1 MGKNPLHK
9 RKETTSSNIK
19 KKGDGSFKHKTPHSK
34 ERMNSTMYK
43 IVFNNNRTTTFNSL
57 EEMENFLNITREEV
71 NQLLSGENPQLKRKL
86 GIKNIINKLDEL
98 VKNIQG
104 MKEKINKNINV
115 MRESLNTLPQT
126 ISNVL
131 NYTNRNKLVIGIK
144 YKLESFNEEYKRL
157 KQEGKVKGIGISLPL
172 GSGNRLDGDSYKL
185 DYVLRVLRKYDGFE
199 ELGETPL
206 LLFTPHYSTYMKTN
220 YKGNIDDIYWIGIDN
235 EMIVSP
241 YGFNIHN
248 HLNPTTYNHKR
259 EINMNVELIK
269 KIRSEEG
276 MELGELHTHIDRYSL
291 GTMFIFLSLLID
303 ELTEEEF
310 KDLVIS
316 DSSHI
321 ITNTSLRE
329 SKLSSVE
336 KFNIKNFEERV
347 KELQEIRETKKYS
360 LDELGVFPWYD
371 GEKIKTILDKK
382 FKRKKR
388 TIIENSNKYSYQ
400 KEENCVGEHFYTKE
414 GHVIQYLDIVECV

>member
-1 MGKNPLHK
+1 
-9 RKETTSSNIK
+9 
-19 KKGDGSFKHKTPHSK
+19 
-34 ERMNSTMYK
+34 MYK

-86 GIKNIINKLDEL
+86 GIRNIINKLDEL
-98 VKNIQG
+98 VKSIQG

-131 NYTNRNKLVIGIK
+131 NYTYRNKLVLGIK

-172 GSGNRLDGDSYKL
+172 GNNNMLDGDSYKL
-185 DYVLRVLRKYDGFE
+185 DYVLRVLRKYDGFN

-316 DSSHI
+316 DSSHR

-329 SKLSSVE
+329 SKLNSVE
-336 KFNIKNFEERV
+336 KFNIENFEERV
-347 KELQEIRETKKYS
+347 KELQEENETKKYS
-360 LDELGVFPWYD
+360 IDELGVFPWFD
-371 GEKIKTILDKK
+371 GKIRTILDKK

-400 KEENCVGEHFYTKE
+400 KEENCVGEHFYTKN
-414 GHVIQYLDIVECV
+414 GYVIQYKDTMECV

>member
-1 MGKNPLHK
+1 
-9 RKETTSSNIK
+9 
-19 KKGDGSFKHKTPHSK
+19 
-34 ERMNSTMYK
+34 MYK

-86 GIKNIINKLDEL
+86 GIRNIINKLDEL
-98 VKNIQG
+98 VKSIQG
-104 MKEKINKNINV
+104 MKENINKNINV

-172 GSGNRLDGDSYKL
+172 GNNNMLDGDSYKL

-206 LLFTPHYSTYMKTN
+206 LLFTPHYSTYMKTT
-220 YKGNIDDIYWIGIDN
+220 YSGNIDEIYWIGIDN

-259 EINMNVELIK
+259 EINMNVELIR
-269 KIRSEEG
+269 KIRSGEG
-276 MELGELHTHIDRYSL
+276 VEIEKLHTNIDRYPL

-303 ELTEEEF
+303 ELTVEEF
-310 KDLVIS
+310 NDLIIS
-316 DSSHI
+316 DSSHR

-329 SKLSSVE
+329 SKLSTVK

-347 KELQEIRETKKYS
+347 KELQEENETKKYS
-360 LDELGVFPWYD
+360 IDELGVFSWFNKQSKVVVIRSK
-371 GEKIKTILDKK
+371 KIKKEDKLLLG
-382 FKRKKR
+382 
-388 TIIENSNKYSYQ
+388 NSNNYKFTR
-400 KEENCVGEHFYTKE
+400 EENLVGEHIFTYSKKKSVL
-414 GHVIQYLDIVECV
+414 HLKNYLIEV

>member
-1 MGKNPLHK
+1 
-9 RKETTSSNIK
+9 
-19 KKGDGSFKHKTPHSK
+19 
-34 ERMNSTMYK
+34 MYK

-86 GIKNIINKLDEL
+86 GIRNIINKLDEL

-172 GSGNRLDGDSYKL
+172 GNNNMLDGDSYKL
-185 DYVLRVLRKYDGFE
+185 EYVLRVLRKYDGFE

-206 LLFTPHYSTYMKTN
+206 LLFTPHYSTYMKTT
-220 YKGNIDDIYWIGIDN
+220 YSGNIDEIYWIGIDN

-259 EINMNVELIK
+259 EINMNVELIR
-269 KIRSEEG
+269 KIRSGEG
-276 MELGELHTHIDRYSL
+276 VEIEKLHTNIDRYPL

-303 ELTEEEF
+303 ELTVEEF
-310 KDLVIS
+310 NDLIIS
-316 DSSHI
+316 DSSHR

-329 SKLSSVE
+329 SKLSTVK

-347 KELQEIRETKKYS
+347 KELQEENETKKYS
-360 LDELGVFPWYD
+360 IDELGVFPWFD
-371 GEKIKTILDKK
+371 GKIRTILDKK

-400 KEENCVGEHFYTKE
+400 KEENCVGEHFYTKN
-414 GHVIQYLDIVECV
+414 GYVIQYLDIVECV

>member
-1 MGKNPLHK
+1 MGVLD
-9 RKETTSSNIK
+9 IK
-19 KKGDGSFKHKTPHSK
+19 PHPPNK
-34 ERMNSTMYK
+34 ERMNFTMYK

-86 GIKNIINKLDEL
+86 GIRNIINKLDEL

-131 NYTNRNKLVIGIK
+131 NYTNKNKLVIGIK

-172 GSGNRLDGDSYKL
+172 GNDDKLDGDCYKL
-185 DYVLRVLRKYDGFE
+185 KYVLRVLRKYDGFE

-206 LLFTPHYSTYMKTN
+206 LLFTPQYTTYSKTTYS
-220 YKGNIDDIYWIGIDN
+220 GNIDDIYWIGIDN

-276 MELGELHTHIDRYSL
+276 MELGELHTNIDRYSL

-316 DSSHI
+316 DSSHR

-329 SKLSSVE
+329 SKLNSVE

-347 KELQEIRETKKYS
+347 KELQEENETKKYS
-360 LDELGVFPWYD
+360 IDELGVFPWFD
-371 GEKIKTILDKK
+371 GKIRTILDKK

-400 KEENCVGEHFYTKE
+400 KEENCVGEHFYTKN
-414 GHVIQYLDIVECV
+414 GYVIQYLDIMECV

>member
-1 MGKNPLHK
+1 
-9 RKETTSSNIK
+9 
-19 KKGDGSFKHKTPHSK
+19 
-34 ERMNSTMYK
+34 MYK

-86 GIKNIINKLDEL
+86 GIRNIINKLDEL

-172 GSGNRLDGDSYKL
+172 GNNNMLDGDSYKL
-185 DYVLRVLRKYDGFE
+185 EYVLRVLRKYDGFE

-316 DSSHI
+316 DSSHR

-329 SKLSSVE
+329 SKLNSVE
-336 KFNIKNFEERV
+336 KFNIKNVEERV
-347 KELQEIRETKKYS
+347 KELQEENETKKYS
-360 LDELGVFPWYD
+360 IDELGVFPWFD
-371 GEKIKTILDKK
+371 GKIRTILDKK

-400 KEENCVGEHFYTKE
+400 KEENCVGEHFYTKN
-414 GHVIQYLDIVECV
+414 GYVIQYLDIVECV

>member
-1 MGKNPLHK
+1 
-9 RKETTSSNIK
+9 
-19 KKGDGSFKHKTPHSK
+19 
-34 ERMNSTMYK
+34 MYK

-86 GIKNIINKLDEL
+86 GIRNIINKLDEL
-98 VKNIQG
+98 VKSIQG

-115 MRESLNTLPQT
+115 MRESLNTFPQT

-131 NYTNRNKLVIGIK
+131 NHTNRNKLVIGIK

-185 DYVLRVLRKYDGFE
+185 EYVLRVLRKYDGFE

-206 LLFTPHYSTYMKTN
+206 LLFTPHYSTYMKTT
-220 YKGNIDDIYWIGIDN
+220 YSGNIDEIYWIGIDN

-329 SKLSSVE
+329 SKLDSVK

-360 LDELGVFPWYD
+360 LDELGVFPWFD
-371 GEKIKTILDKK
+371 GKRIRTILDKK

>member
-1 MGKNPLHK
+1 MGVLD
-9 RKETTSSNIK
+9 IK
-19 KKGDGSFKHKTPHSK
+19 PHPPNK
-34 ERMNSTMYK
+34 ERMNLTMYK

-86 GIKNIINKLDEL
+86 GIRNIINKLDEL

-115 MRESLNTLPQT
+115 MRESVKTLPQT

-220 YKGNIDDIYWIGIDN
+220 YKGNIDEIYWIGIDN

>member
-1 MGKNPLHK
+1 MGVLD
-9 RKETTSSNIK
+9 IK
-19 KKGDGSFKHKTPHSK
+19 PHPPNK
-34 ERMNSTMYK
+34 ERMNFTMYK

-86 GIKNIINKLDEL
+86 GIRNIINKLDEL
-98 VKNIQG
+98 VKSIQG
-104 MKEKINKNINV
+104 MKENINKNINV

-131 NYTNRNKLVIGIK
+131 NYTNKNKLVIGIK

-172 GSGNRLDGDSYKL
+172 GNDDKLDGDCYKL
-185 DYVLRVLRKYDGFE
+185 KYVLRVLRKYDGFE

-206 LLFTPHYSTYMKTN
+206 LLFTPQYTTYSKTTYS
-220 YKGNIDDIYWIGIDN
+220 GNIDDIYWIGIDN

-269 KIRSEEG
+269 RIRSGEG
-276 MELGELHTHIDRYSL
+276 VELGKLHTNIERFPL
-291 GTMFIFLSLLID
+291 GTMVLFLSLLNE

-310 KDLVIS
+310 KELITS

-321 ITNTSLRE
+321 I
-329 SKLSSVE
+329 SKELGE
-336 KFNIKNFEERV
+336 NKIHHMKRLNINNYEERV
-347 KELQEIRETKKYS
+347 KDIIYGDRKYS
-360 LDELGVFPWYD
+360 LYELHKVFSWFD
-371 GEKIKTILDKK
+371 GNLRTVKDRK
-382 FKRKKR
+382 FKSKR
-388 TIIENSNKYSYQ
+388 TFMSLNSNNYKFE
-400 KEENCVGEHFYTKE
+400 KEENCVGEHFYTE
-414 GHVIQYLDIVECV
+414 NGFVIQFQDTMECV

>member
-1 MGKNPLHK
+1 MGVLD
-9 RKETTSSNIK
+9 IK
-19 KKGDGSFKHKTPHSK
+19 PHPPNK
-34 ERMNSTMYK
+34 ERMIFTMYK

-86 GIKNIINKLDEL
+86 GIRNIINKLDEL

-185 DYVLRVLRKYDGFE
+185 EYVLRVLRKYDGFE

-220 YKGNIDDIYWIGIDN
+220 YKGNIDEIYWIGIDN

-303 ELTEEEF
+303 ELTVEEF
-310 KDLVIS
+310 NDLVIS

-360 LDELGVFPWYD
+360 LDELGVFSWYD

>member
-1 MGKNPLHK
+1 
-9 RKETTSSNIK
+9 
-19 KKGDGSFKHKTPHSK
+19 
-34 ERMNSTMYK
+34 MYK

-86 GIKNIINKLDEL
+86 GIRNIINKLDEL
-98 VKNIQG
+98 VKSIQG

-206 LLFTPHYSTYMKTN
+206 LLFTPHYSTYMKTT

>member
-1 MGKNPLHK
+1 
-9 RKETTSSNIK
+9 
-19 KKGDGSFKHKTPHSK
+19 
-34 ERMNSTMYK
+34 MYK

-86 GIKNIINKLDEL
+86 GIRNIINKLDEL

-172 GSGNRLDGDSYKL
+172 GNNNMLDGDSYKL

-206 LLFTPHYSTYMKTN
+206 LLFTPHYSTSMKTN
-220 YKGNIDDIYWIGIDN
+220 YQGNIDDIYWIGIDN

-316 DSSHI
+316 DSSHR

-329 SKLSSVE
+329 SKLNSVE

-347 KELQEIRETKKYS
+347 KELQEENETKKYS
-360 LDELGVFPWYD
+360 IDELGVFPWFD
-371 GEKIKTILDKK
+371 GKIRTILDKK

-400 KEENCVGEHFYTKE
+400 KEENCVGEHFYTKN
-414 GHVIQYLDIVECV
+414 GYVIQYKDIMECV

>member
-1 MGKNPLHK
+1 MGVLD
-9 RKETTSSNIK
+9 IK
-19 KKGDGSFKHKTPHSK
+19 PHPPNK
-34 ERMNSTMYK
+34 ERMNFTMYK

-86 GIKNIINKLDEL
+86 GIRNIINKLDEL
-98 VKNIQG
+98 VKSIQG

-115 MRESLNTLPQT
+115 MRESVKTLPQT

-131 NYTNRNKLVIGIK
+131 NYTNKNKLVIGIK

-185 DYVLRVLRKYDGFE
+185 EYVLRVLRKYDGFE

-303 ELTEEEF
+303 ELTVEEF
-310 KDLVIS
+310 NDLVIS

-360 LDELGVFPWYD
+360 LDELGVFPWFD
-371 GEKIKTILDKK
+371 GKKLRTILDKK

-414 GHVIQYLDIVECV
+414 GHVIQYLDIMECV

>member
-1 MGKNPLHK
+1 MGVLD
-9 RKETTSSNIK
+9 IK
-19 KKGDGSFKHKTPHSK
+19 PHPPSK
-34 ERMNSTMYK
+34 ERMKLVMYK

-86 GIKNIINKLDEL
+86 GIRNIINKLDEL

-131 NYTNRNKLVIGIK
+131 NYTNKNKLVIGIK

-220 YKGNIDDIYWIGIDN
+220 YKGNIDEIYWIGIDN

-360 LDELGVFPWYD
+360 LDELGVFSWYD

-414 GHVIQYLDIVECV
+414 GHVIQYLDIMECV

>member
-1 MGKNPLHK
+1 MGVLDIKPHP
-9 RKETTSSNIK
+9 IK
-19 KKGDGSFKHKTPHSK
+19 KGRFFI
-34 ERMNSTMYK
+34 MYK

-86 GIKNIINKLDEL
+86 GIRNIINKLDEL
-98 VKNIQG
+98 VKSIQG

-115 MRESLNTLPQT
+115 MRESLNTFPQT

-131 NYTNRNKLVIGIK
+131 NHTNRNKLVIGIK

-185 DYVLRVLRKYDGFE
+185 EYVLRVLRKYDGFE

-206 LLFTPHYSTYMKTN
+206 LLFTPHYSTYMKTT
-220 YKGNIDDIYWIGIDN
+220 YSGNIDEIYWIGIDN

-360 LDELGVFPWYD
+360 LDELGVFPWFD
-371 GEKIKTILDKK
+371 GKRIRTILDKK

-400 KEENCVGEHFYTKE
+400 KEENCVGEHFFTKE

>member
-1 MGKNPLHK
+1 MEKV
-9 RKETTSSNIK
+9 
-19 KKGDGSFKHKTPHSK
+19 DGSFRHKTPPNK

-86 GIKNIINKLDEL
+86 GIRNIINKLDEL

>member
-1 MGKNPLHK
+1 
-9 RKETTSSNIK
+9 
-19 KKGDGSFKHKTPHSK
+19 
-34 ERMNSTMYK
+34 MYK

-86 GIKNIINKLDEL
+86 GIRNIINKLDEL
-98 VKNIQG
+98 VKSIQG
-104 MKEKINKNINV
+104 MKENINKNINV

-172 GSGNRLDGDSYKL
+172 GNNNMLDGDSYKL

-220 YKGNIDDIYWIGIDN
+220 YKGNIDEIYWIGIDN

-316 DSSHI
+316 DSSHR

-329 SKLSSVE
+329 SKLNSVE
-336 KFNIKNFEERV
+336 KFNIENFEERV
-347 KELQEIRETKKYS
+347 KELQEENETKKYS
-360 LDELGVFPWYD
+360 IDELGVFPWFD
-371 GEKIKTILDKK
+371 GKIRTILDKK

-400 KEENCVGEHFYTKE
+400 KEENCVGEHFYTKN
-414 GHVIQYLDIVECV
+414 GYVIQYKDIMECV

>member
-1 MGKNPLHK
+1 MGVLD
-9 RKETTSSNIK
+9 IK
-19 KKGDGSFKHKTPHSK
+19 PHPPNK
-34 ERMNSTMYK
+34 ERMILIMYK

-86 GIKNIINKLDEL
+86 GIRNIINKLDEL
-98 VKNIQG
+98 VKSIQG
-104 MKEKINKNINV
+104 MKENINKNINV

-131 NYTNRNKLVIGIK
+131 NYTNRNKLVIGLK

-172 GSGNRLDGDSYKL
+172 GNNNMLDGDSYKL

-206 LLFTPHYSTYMKTN
+206 LLFTPHYSTYMKTT
-220 YKGNIDDIYWIGIDN
+220 YSGNIDEIYWIGIDN

-269 KIRSEEG
+269 KIRSGEG
-276 MELGELHTHIDRYSL
+276 VEIEKLHTNIDRYPL

-303 ELTEEEF
+303 ELTVEEF
-310 KDLVIS
+310 NDLVIS
-316 DSSHI
+316 DSSHR

-329 SKLSSVE
+329 SKLNRVK

-347 KELQEIRETKKYS
+347 KELQEENETKKYS
-360 LDELGVFPWYD
+360 IDELGVFSWFNKQSKVVVIRSK
-371 GEKIKTILDKK
+371 KIKKEDKLLLG
-382 FKRKKR
+382 
-388 TIIENSNKYSYQ
+388 NSNNYKFTR
-400 KEENCVGEHFYTKE
+400 EENLVGEHIFTYSKKKSVL
-414 GHVIQYLDIVECV
+414 HLKNYLVEV

>member
-1 MGKNPLHK
+1 
-9 RKETTSSNIK
+9 
-19 KKGDGSFKHKTPHSK
+19 
-34 ERMNSTMYK
+34 MYK

-86 GIKNIINKLDEL
+86 GIRNIINKLDEL

-172 GSGNRLDGDSYKL
+172 GNNNMLDGDSYKL

-316 DSSHI
+316 DSSHR

-329 SKLSSVE
+329 SKLNSVE

-347 KELQEIRETKKYS
+347 KELQEENETKKYS
-360 LDELGVFPWYD
+360 IDELGVFPWFD
-371 GEKIKTILDKK
+371 GKIRTILDKK

-400 KEENCVGEHFYTKE
+400 KEENCVGEHFYTKN
-414 GHVIQYLDIVECV
+414 GYVIQYKDIMECV

>member
-1 MGKNPLHK
+1 MGVLD
-9 RKETTSSNIK
+9 IK
-19 KKGDGSFKHKTPHSK
+19 PHPPNK
-34 ERMNSTMYK
+34 ERMNFTMYK

-86 GIKNIINKLDEL
+86 GIRNIINKLDEL
-98 VKNIQG
+98 VKSIQG

-131 NYTNRNKLVIGIK
+131 NYTNKNKLVIGIK

-220 YKGNIDDIYWIGIDN
+220 YKGNIDEIYWIGIDN

>member
-1 MGKNPLHK
+1 
-9 RKETTSSNIK
+9 
-19 KKGDGSFKHKTPHSK
+19 
-34 ERMNSTMYK
+34 MYK

-86 GIKNIINKLDEL
+86 GIRNIINKLDEL
-98 VKNIQG
+98 VKSIQG

-172 GSGNRLDGDSYKL
+172 GNNNMLDGDSYKL

-316 DSSHI
+316 DSSHR

-329 SKLSSVE
+329 SKLNSVE

-347 KELQEIRETKKYS
+347 KELQEENETKKYS
-360 LDELGVFPWYD
+360 IDELGVFPWFD
-371 GEKIKTILDKK
+371 GKIRTILDKK

-400 KEENCVGEHFYTKE
+400 KEENCVGEHFYTKN
-414 GHVIQYLDIVECV
+414 GYVIQYKDIMECV

>member
-1 MGKNPLHK
+1 
-9 RKETTSSNIK
+9 
-19 KKGDGSFKHKTPHSK
+19 
-34 ERMNSTMYK
+34 MYK

-86 GIKNIINKLDEL
+86 GIRNIINKLDEL
-98 VKNIQG
+98 VKSIQG

-172 GSGNRLDGDSYKL
+172 GNNNMLDGDSYKL

-220 YKGNIDDIYWIGIDN
+220 YKGNIDDIYWIRIDN

-316 DSSHI
+316 DSSHR

-329 SKLSSVE
+329 SKLNSVE

-347 KELQEIRETKKYS
+347 KELQEENETKKYS
-360 LDELGVFPWYD
+360 IDELGVFPWFD
-371 GEKIKTILDKK
+371 GKIRTILDKK

-400 KEENCVGEHFYTKE
+400 KEENCVGEHFYTKN
-414 GHVIQYLDIVECV
+414 GYVIQYLDIVECV

>member
-1 MGKNPLHK
+1 MGVLD
-9 RKETTSSNIK
+9 IK
-19 KKGDGSFKHKTPHSK
+19 PHPPNK
-34 ERMNSTMYK
+34 ERMNLTMYK

-86 GIKNIINKLDEL
+86 GIRNIINKLDEL

-115 MRESLNTLPQT
+115 MRESVKTLPQT

-220 YKGNIDDIYWIGIDN
+220 YKGNIDEIYWIGIDN

-360 LDELGVFPWYD
+360 LDELGVFSWYD

>member
-1 MGKNPLHK
+1 M
-9 RKETTSSNIK
+9 I
-19 KKGDGSFKHKTPHSK
+19 F
-34 ERMNSTMYK
+34 TMYK

-86 GIKNIINKLDEL
+86 GIRNIINKLDEL
-98 VKNIQG
+98 VKSIQG

-172 GSGNRLDGDSYKL
+172 GNNNMLDGDSYKL

-259 EINMNVELIK
+259 EINMNVEIIK
-269 KIRSEEG
+269 KIRNGEG
-276 MELGELHTHIDRYSL
+276 VEFGELHTNLDRYPL
-291 GTMFIFLSLLID
+291 GTMFIFLSLLIE

-316 DSSHI
+316 DSSHR
-321 ITNTSLRE
+321 ITNTPLRE
-329 SKLSSVE
+329 SKLNSVK
-336 KFNIKNFEERV
+336 KFNIENFEERV
-347 KELQEIRETKKYS
+347 KELQEENETKKYS
-360 LDELGVFPWYD
+360 IDELGVFPWFD
-371 GEKIKTILDKK
+371 GKIRTILDKK

-400 KEENCVGEHFYTKE
+400 KEENCVGEHFYTKN
-414 GHVIQYLDIVECV
+414 GYVIQYLDIVECV

>member
-1 MGKNPLHK
+1 
-9 RKETTSSNIK
+9 
-19 KKGDGSFKHKTPHSK
+19 
-34 ERMNSTMYK
+34 MYK

-86 GIKNIINKLDEL
+86 GIRNIINKLDEL
-98 VKNIQG
+98 VKSIQG

-172 GSGNRLDGDSYKL
+172 GNNNMLDGDSYKL

-259 EINMNVELIK
+259 EINMNVEIIK
-269 KIRSEEG
+269 KIRNGEG
-276 MELGELHTHIDRYSL
+276 VEFGELHTNLDRYPL
-291 GTMFIFLSLLID
+291 GTMFIFLSLLIE

-316 DSSHI
+316 DSSHR
-321 ITNTSLRE
+321 ITNTPLRE
-329 SKLSSVE
+329 SKLNSVK
-336 KFNIKNFEERV
+336 KFNIENFEERV
-347 KELQEIRETKKYS
+347 KELQEENETKKYS
-360 LDELGVFPWYD
+360 IDELGVFSWFNKQS
-371 GEKIKTILDKK
+371 KIGIVWGKK
-382 FKRKKR
+382 FKKEEK
-388 TIIENSNKYSYQ
+388 ILLGNSNNYKFTR
-400 KEENCVGEHFYTKE
+400 EENLVGEHFFTNPKE
-414 GHVIQYLDIVECV
+414 RTVIQLKNYLIEV

>member
-1 MGKNPLHK
+1 
-9 RKETTSSNIK
+9 
-19 KKGDGSFKHKTPHSK
+19 
-34 ERMNSTMYK
+34 MYK

-86 GIKNIINKLDEL
+86 GIRNIINKLDEL
-98 VKNIQG
+98 VKSIQG

-172 GSGNRLDGDSYKL
+172 GNNNMLDGDSYKL
-185 DYVLRVLRKYDGFE
+185 EYVLRVLRKYDGFE

-316 DSSHI
+316 DSSHR

-329 SKLSSVE
+329 SKLDSVE

-347 KELQEIRETKKYS
+347 KELQDENETKKYCI
-360 LDELGVFPWYD
+360 DELGVFPWFD
-371 GEKIKTILDKK
+371 GKIRTILDKK

-400 KEENCVGEHFYTKE
+400 KEENCVGEHFYTKN
-414 GHVIQYLDIVECV
+414 GYVIQYKDIMECV

>member
-1 MGKNPLHK
+1 
-9 RKETTSSNIK
+9 
-19 KKGDGSFKHKTPHSK
+19 
-34 ERMNSTMYK
+34 MYK

-86 GIKNIINKLDEL
+86 GIRNIINKLDEL
-98 VKNIQG
+98 VKSIQG

-172 GSGNRLDGDSYKL
+172 GNNNMLDGDSYKL
-185 DYVLRVLRKYDGFE
+185 EYVLRVLRKYDGFE

-220 YKGNIDDIYWIGIDN
+220 YKGNIDEIYWIGIDN

-316 DSSHI
+316 DSSHR

-329 SKLSSVE
+329 SKLNSVE

-347 KELQEIRETKKYS
+347 KELQEENETKKYS
-360 LDELGVFPWYD
+360 IDELGVFPWFD
-371 GEKIKTILDKK
+371 GKIRTILDKK

-400 KEENCVGEHFYTKE
+400 KEENCVGEHFYTKN
-414 GHVIQYLDIVECV
+414 GYVIQYKDIMECV

>member
-1 MGKNPLHK
+1 MGVLD
-9 RKETTSSNIK
+9 IK
-19 KKGDGSFKHKTPHSK
+19 PHPPNK
-34 ERMNSTMYK
+34 ERMNLVMYK

-86 GIKNIINKLDEL
+86 GIRNIINKLDEL

-172 GSGNRLDGDSYKL
+172 GNNNMLDGDSYKL

-259 EINMNVELIK
+259 EINMNGELIK

-316 DSSHI
+316 DSSHR

-329 SKLSSVE
+329 SKLNSVE

-347 KELQEIRETKKYS
+347 KELQEENETKKYS
-360 LDELGVFPWYD
+360 IDELGVFPWFD
-371 GEKIKTILDKK
+371 GKIRTILDKK

-400 KEENCVGEHFYTKE
+400 KEENCVGEHFYTKN
-414 GHVIQYLDIVECV
+414 GYVIQYKDIMECV

>member
-1 MGKNPLHK
+1 MGVLD
-9 RKETTSSNIK
+9 IK
-19 KKGDGSFKHKTPHSK
+19 PHPPNK
-34 ERMNSTMYK
+34 ERMNFTMYK

-86 GIKNIINKLDEL
+86 GIRNIINKLDEL
-98 VKNIQG
+98 VKSIQG
-104 MKEKINKNINV
+104 MKENINKNINV

-131 NYTNRNKLVIGIK
+131 NYTNKNKLVIGIK

-172 GSGNRLDGDSYKL
+172 GNNNMLDGDSYKL
-185 DYVLRVLRKYDGFE
+185 EYVLRVLRKYDGFE

-316 DSSHI
+316 DSSHR

-329 SKLSSVE
+329 SKLNSVE

-347 KELQEIRETKKYS
+347 KELQEENETKKYS
-360 LDELGVFPWYD
+360 IDELGVFPWFD
-371 GEKIKTILDKK
+371 GKIRTILDKK

-400 KEENCVGEHFYTKE
+400 KEENCVGEHFYTKN
-414 GHVIQYLDIVECV
+414 GYVIQYLDIVECV